1 MDNLPIGPLLAVLAL
16 LILWSG
22 LFTAIEAAQQHLL
35 TQRTASRSGDKPVA
49 KLNFPLNSLIF
60 CNTLC
65 RALVVVISTLLAIFG
80 WAEKGP
86 WLACLSATA
95 ALLVFADY
103 LPRTLASRYPDTI
116 LALGNTL
123 LGVPLK
129 IIYPAAWLLGGIS
142 QLLLKPFARKVKVV
156 QQSEDEPPAPQND
169 GTDHEHPACRPHAL
183 SGIHALD
190 NITVNDILVPR
201 SEVDGINLDDSIE
214 EIIEQLRANKR
225 TRLPVFH
232 SDINQVEAVLNT
244 RQIRHLLPDASL
256 TKDALLAAC
265 HEPYFVPESTPLQL
279 QLLNFH
285 KQQRRLGMVVD
296 EYGEV
301 EGIVTLEDI
310 LEEIVGEFESQ
321 HSLDNP
327 HIHPQADGRLVI
339 EGAAS
344 IRELNKSLGWHLP
357 SDGPKT
363 LNGLVTEA
371 LETIPDSAVCLKI
384 GRYRLEILETED
396 NRVSRV
402 LIWHVAA
409 GEATSLRSMA
419 KPL

>member
-1 MDNLPIGPLLAVLAL
+1 MDDLPIGPMLAVLAL

-22 LFTAIEAAQQHLL
+22 LFTAIEVAQQHLL
-35 TQRTASRSGDKPVA
+35 AQRTASRSSDKPVA
-49 KLNFPLNSLIF
+49 KLSFPLNSLIF

-65 RALVVVISTLLAIFG
+65 RALVMVISTLLAIFT
-80 WAEKGP
+80 WSANGP
-86 WLACLSATA
+86 WAACIGAGA
-95 ALLVFADY
+95 ALLIFADY
-103 LPRTLASRYPDTI
+103 LPRTFATRYPDAV
-116 LALGNTL
+116 LNLGNTL

-129 IIYPAAWLLGGIS
+129 IIYPAAWLLNAIS
-142 QLLLKPFARKVKVV
+142 QLLMRPFARKVKVV
-156 QQSEDEPPAPQND
+156 QQSEDEIPGD
-169 GTDHEHPACRPHAL
+169 RHDDHDHSVCRPHPL

-201 SEVDGINLDDSIE
+201 SDVDGINLDDPIE
-214 EIIEQLRANKR
+214 EIIEQLRHNKR

-244 RQIRHLLPDASL
+244 RHIRHLLPDASL
-256 TKDALLAAC
+256 TMEALMAAS
-265 HEPYFVPESTPLQL
+265 HDPYFVPESTPLQL

-301 EGIVTLEDI
+301 LGIVTLEDI

-327 HIHPQADGRLVI
+327 HIHPQTDGRLVI
-339 EGAAS
+339 DGAAS
-344 IRELNKSLGWHLP
+344 IRDLNKSLGWHLP

-396 NRVSRV
+396 NRVTRV
-402 LIWHVAA
+402 LIWH
-409 GEATSLRSMA
+409 TSSV
-419 KPL
+419 PV

>member
-1 MDNLPIGPLLAVLAL
+1 MDDLPIGPMLAVVAL

-35 TQRTASRSGDKPVA
+35 AQRTASRSSDKPVA
-49 KLNFPLNSLIF
+49 KLSFPLSSLIF

-65 RALVVVISTLLAIFG
+65 RALVVVISTLLAIFT
-80 WAEKGP
+80 WAENGP
-86 WLACLSATA
+86 WAACLGAGA
-95 ALLVFADY
+95 ILLVFADY
-103 LPRTLASRYPDTI
+103 LPRTLAARYPDAI

-129 IIYPAAWLLGGIS
+129 IIYPAAWLLNGLS
-142 QLLLKPFARKVKVV
+142 QLLTRPFARKVKVV
-156 QQSEDEPPAPQND
+156 QQSEDETPKDRHDDQEAV
-169 GTDHEHPACRPHAL
+169 CRPHPL

-201 SEVDGINLDDSIE
+201 SDVDGINLDDSIE
-214 EIIEQLRANKR
+214 EILEQLRANRR

-244 RQIRHLLPDASL
+244 RQIRHLLPDGLL
-256 TKDALLAAC
+256 TREALLAAC
-265 HEPYFVPESTPLQL
+265 HDPYFVPESTPLQL

-301 EGIVTLEDI
+301 LGIVTLEDI

-321 HSLDNP
+321 QSLDNP

-339 EGAAS
+339 DGAAS
-344 IRELNKSLGWHLP
+344 IRDLNKSLGWHLP

-396 NRVSRV
+396 NRVTRV
-402 LIWHVAA
+402 LIWHTAA
-409 GEATSLRSMA
+409 TPVTA
-419 KPL
+419 

>member
-1 MDNLPIGPLLAVLAL
+1 MDDLPIGPMLAVLAL
-16 LILWSG
+16 LVLWSG
-22 LFTAIEAAQQHLL
+22 LFTAIEIAQQHLL
-35 TQRTASRSGDKPVA
+35 AQRTASRSSDKPVA
-49 KLNFPLNSLIF
+49 KLSFPLNSLIL

-65 RALVVVISTLLAIFG
+65 RALVVVISTLLAIFI
-80 WAEKGP
+80 WVQNGP
-86 WLACLSATA
+86 WIACLGASAV
-95 ALLVFADY
+95 LLVFADY
-103 LPRTLASRYPDTI
+103 LPRTLAMRYPDAV
-116 LALGNTL
+116 LSLGNTL
-123 LGVPLK
+123 LGIPLK
-129 IIYPAAWLLGGIS
+129 IVYPAAWLLNGIS
-142 QLLLKPFARKVKVV
+142 QLLTRPFARKINVV
-156 QQSEDEPPAPQND
+156 QQSGDEVPAD
-169 GTDHEHPACRPHAL
+169 RHDDHEHAASRPHPL

-201 SEVDGINLDDSIE
+201 SEVDGINLDDPLE
-214 EIIEQLRANKR
+214 EIIEQLRHNRR

-244 RQIRHLLPDASL
+244 RQIRHLLPDSSL
-256 TKDALLAAC
+256 TMEALQAAS

-301 EGIVTLEDI
+301 LGIVTLEDI

-396 NRVSRV
+396 NRVTRV
-402 LIWHVAA
+402 LIWH
-409 GEATSLRSMA
+409 TSSTPAIASIR
-419 KPL
+419 

>member
-1 MDNLPIGPLLAVLAL
+1 MDNLPLGPMLAVIAL
-16 LILWSG
+16 LILWAA

-35 TQRTASRSGDKPVA
+35 ALRPGTRQGDKA
-49 KLNFPLNSLIF
+49 AARLSFPRNSLIL
-60 CNTLC
+60 CNSLC
-65 RALVVVISTLLAIFG
+65 RAGVVILCTLLAIYA
-80 WAEKGP
+80 WAQNGP
-86 WLACLSATA
+86 WLGWLIAC
-95 ALLVFADY
+95 ALLLILADY
-103 LPRTLASRYPDTI
+103 LPRALATRYPQAV
-116 LALGNTL
+116 LGFGNTL

-129 IIYPAAWLLGGIS
+129 ILYPLAWLLNGIS
-142 QLLLKPFARKVKVV
+142 LLLLRPFARKSGVVKN
-156 QQSEDEPPAPQND
+156 SHEPLPEHDDEPQPEADEGRTP
-169 GTDHEHPACRPHAL
+169 GLP
-183 SGIHALD
+183 GIHALD

-201 SEVDGINLDDSIE
+201 SEVDGINLDDSTE
-214 EIIEQLRANKR
+214 AIIEQLRTAQR

-244 RQIRHLLPDASL
+244 RQIQHLLPDASL
-256 TKDALLAAC
+256 TKEALLAAC

-301 EGIVTLEDI
+301 LGIVTLEDI
-310 LEEIVGEFESQ
+310 LEEIVGEFESEQ
-321 HSLDNP
+321 SADNP
-327 HIHPQADGRLVI
+327 HIEAQTDGRYI
-339 EGAAS
+339 IDGAAS

-371 LETIPDSAVCLKI
+371 LETIPDCAVCLKI

-396 NRVSRV
+396 NRVSKV
-402 LIWHVAA
+402 LIWHTSRVPVAA
-409 GEATSLRSMA
+409 
-419 KPL
+419 

>member
-1 MDNLPIGPLLAVLAL
+1 MDDLPLGPMIAVVAL

-22 LFTAIEAAQQHLL
+22 LFCAIESAHLHLL
-35 TQRTASRSGDKPVA
+35 AKRTASRSSDKPLA
-49 KLNFPLNSLIF
+49 RLNFPIHSLIF

-65 RALVVVISTLLAIFG
+65 RTLVVVICTLLAIFT
-80 WAEKGP
+80 WTENGP
-86 WLACLSATA
+86 WVACLGAGA
-95 ALLVFADY
+95 IVLVFADY
-103 LPRTLASRYPDTI
+103 LPRALAVRHPDAI
-116 LALGNTL
+116 LALGNNL
-123 LGVPLK
+123 LPVPLK
-129 IIYPAAWLLGGIS
+129 IIYPAAWLLNAIS
-142 QLLLKPFARKVKVV
+142 QLLMRPFARKAKVV
-156 QQSEDEPPAPQND
+156 QQSEDETPKDRQDDDEPV
-169 GTDHEHPACRPHAL
+169 ACRPHSL
-183 SGIHALD
+183 PGIHALD

-201 SEVDGINLDDSIE
+201 SEVEGINLDDPIE
-214 EIIEQLRANKR
+214 EIIEQLRHNKR

-244 RQIRHLLPDASL
+244 RQVGHLLPDGSL
-256 TKDALLAAC
+256 TLEALLAASR
-265 HEPYFVPESTPLQL
+265 EPYFVPESTPLQL

-301 EGIVTLEDI
+301 LGIVTLEDI

-321 HSLDNP
+321 QSLKNP

-339 EGAAS
+339 DGAAS

-371 LETIPDSAVCLKI
+371 LETIPESAVCLKI

-396 NRVSRV
+396 NRVTRV
-402 LIWHVAA
+402 LIWHTNPVPVIQ
-409 GEATSLRSMA
+409 
-419 KPL
+419 K

>member
-1 MDNLPIGPLLAVLAL
+1 MDTLPVAPLFAVLVV
-16 LILWSG
+16 LILWSA

-35 TQRTASRSGDKPVA
+35 AQRTASRASDKPLA
-49 KLNFPLNSLIF
+49 TLTFPLASLIL

-65 RALVVVISTLLAIFG
+65 RTLAVVIGTLLAIFT
-80 WAEKGP
+80 WLENGP
-86 WLACLSATA
+86 WVAWLGTSA

-103 LPRTLASRYPDTI
+103 LPRTLATRQPEAV
-116 LALGNTL
+116 LALGNAL
-123 LGVPLK
+123 LGIPLK
-129 IIYPAAWLLGGIS
+129 ILYPFAWLLNGAS
-142 QLLLKPFARKVKVV
+142 QLLLRPFARKASMV
-156 QQSEDEPPAPQND
+156 QQSYDEMPAPPRSE
-169 GTDHEHPACRPHAL
+169 HEPEHGSSRLHPI

-201 SEVDGINLDDSIE
+201 SEVDGINLDDPIG
-214 EIIEQLRANKR
+214 EIIEQLRLNRR

-244 RQIRHLLPDASL
+244 RQIRHLLADASL
-256 TKDALLAAC
+256 TQEALLAAS

-301 EGIVTLEDI
+301 LGIVTLEDI
-310 LEEIVGEFESQ
+310 LEEIVGEFESE

-327 HIHPQADGRLVI
+327 HVHPQPDGRLMI
-339 EGAAS
+339 DGAAS
-344 IRELNKSLGWHLP
+344 IRELNRTLGWHLP
-357 SDGPKT
+357 CDGPKT

-371 LETIPDSAVCLKI
+371 LETIPESPVCLKI
-384 GRYRLEILETED
+384 GRYRLEIIETVD
-396 NRVSRV
+396 NRVSQV
-402 LIWHVAA
+402 LAWHNSSVPTA
-409 GEATSLRSMA
+409 S
-419 KPL
+419 